1 VTEEVKE
8 LADQAQ
14 VDVGYDYIWLD
25 DVTYLDWQR
34 YHALLDSEL
43 LRLLMHTCCSLV
55 YLILASKNFT
65 ELAMS
70 IQNGSH
76 PSPPIDP
83 IPTAMHELQLELQD
97 VIAGFETRLR
107 RIKRNGFKAFDS
119 LHRDTMDGEDADHD
133 VEMPPLSPEVSIL
146 SIPGDEPNPAAPVLG
161 SEFAVVGRGKAEVE
175 EAFARADAVSD
186 QEHSQVLGHTSA
198 DGTNKAES
206 SQISPTVVPPSMS
219 SLRDEL

>member
-1 VTEEVKE
+1 MTEEVRE

-14 VDVGYDYIWLD
+14 ADVGYDYIWLD

-34 YHALLDSEL
+34 YHALLDSECPCAL
-43 LRLLMHTCCSLV
+43 SCTHATHLC
-55 YLILASKNFT
+55 LIASKNFT
-65 ELAMS
+65 ELAIS

-119 LHRDTMDGEDADHD
+119 LHGDTMNGEDADHD
-133 VEMPPLSPEVSIL
+133 FETPQSPEVSIL
-146 SIPGDEPNPAAPVLG
+146 PIPGDEPNPAAPVLG
-161 SEFAVVGRGKAEVE
+161 SEFTVVGRGKAEVE
-175 EAFARADAVSD
+175 DALARADAVSD
-186 QEHSQVLGHTSA
+186 QEHSQALGHTSA
-198 DGTNKAES
+198 DGTNAAES
-206 SQISPTVVPPSMS
+206 SHISPTVVPPSMS
-219 SLRDEL
+219 SLREEL